1 MMVEAELPQDARA
14 AFQAR
19 GHVARF
25 RCGLTPAQLID
36 ALQVVSELATNAYLH
51 GQGRITL
58 RLEDSPPGLRA
69 RVEDEGNGFDP
80 KDASGLGLT
89 VVREMSDAWG
99 LDDGRPAVWF
109 EIGTGRAGS

>member
-1 MMVEAELPQDARA
+1 VILETELPQDARA

-19 GHVARF
+19 GHLARF
-25 RCGLTPAQLID
+25 RCGLTPEQLID
-36 ALQVVSELATNAYLH
+36 ALHVVSELATNAYLH

-58 RLEDSPPGLRA
+58 RLESLPPGLRA
-69 RVEDEGNGFDP
+69 RIERDGNGFVP
-80 KDASGLGLT
+80 EAGASLGLT